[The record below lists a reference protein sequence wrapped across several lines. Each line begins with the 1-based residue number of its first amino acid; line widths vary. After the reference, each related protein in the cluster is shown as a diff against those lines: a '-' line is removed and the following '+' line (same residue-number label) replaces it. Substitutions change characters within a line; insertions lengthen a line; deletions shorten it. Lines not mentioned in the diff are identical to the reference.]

1 MNEQC
6 TSRSKC
12 SSFTTTSHIV
22 FTNVNTQRKE
32 IVIAGNVR
40 TATNG
45 QTEVIAVTHF
55 QSVHSK
61 RIKRGSKEELA
72 GWFDALD
79 ECYKRIKDKKDPVN
93 SVRDYAKASEGE
105 YSFATINQYMS
116 HCLWSDEQG
125 YFRTW
130 DSISDIRAKRYE
142 KPANSKGDA
151 KVTVKQY
158 DSVLSQA
165 KSMSKA
171 DRKRLAMA
179 LLAMD

>member
-1 MNEQC
+1 M
-6 TSRSKC
+6 
-12 SSFTTTSHIV
+12 FIV
-22 FTNVNTQRKE
+22 HNYITYRVYRCKHSRKE

-45 QTEVIAVTHF
+45 QTESVAVTLF

-61 RIKRGSKEELA
+61 RIKKGTKEELA

-79 ECYKRIKDKKDPVN
+79 ECYKRIKDKKDPIK

-125 YFRTW
+125 YRRTW
-130 DSISDIRAKRYE
+130 DSVSDIRAKRYA
-142 KPANSKGDA
+142 KPAKGKDKGKPVA
-151 KVTVKQY
+151 RKTLAQETVESLKNF
-158 DSVLSQA
+158 DNKGL
-165 KSMSKA
+165 
-171 DRKRLAMA
+171 A
-179 LLAMD
+179 LLIEEAQKEMARRLLKK